1 MFDFQKEV
9 VLNSLDSVKK
19 FENGFRVDG
28 MLYKNEYVGPVYKTE
43 AVDGAKAK
51 LVIDLDN
58 VKGSDVKNVENVMQF
73 VIELGLDNDYRGD
86 FGSVLFYFRKPIV
99 VTMDV
104 NSDVDTVAK
113 AFEKAGV
120 VDYKLYNVYTEKSEN
135 KPEGVNPTGNQ
146 IVLVMADNYI
156 TVRKAEVMDLVCD
169 GACGEVGQVSKLAY
183 TFTLTDPAVYTKNN
197 VGFGTYDYMIHN
209 LRLPTYANIRFASP
223 AESEMPVKGG
233 KYTQYSFEYTVPRR
247 LGGLSVAGQK
257 TESTTIHT
265 FFVLNSGSNIADFEA
280 LLPRLIGEDGE
291 ATETANIA
299 TPVVNAEGK
308 ANHKEHVELA
318 NGVVSGDV
326 VDNE

>member
-51 LVIDLDN
+51 LVIDLDK

-120 VDYKLYNVYTEKSEN
+120 VDYKLYNVYTAKSEN

-223 AESEMPVKGG
+223 AEVEMPVKGG

-265 FFVLNSGSNIADFEA
+265 FFVLNTLDFE
-280 LLPRLIGEDGE
+280 G
-291 ATETANIA
+291 ATGISPEETA
-299 TPVVNAEGK
+299 VNAEGV
-308 ANHKEHVELA
+308 ANHDSHVELV

-326 VDNE
+326 VEDNE

>member
-51 LVIDLDN
+51 LVIDLDA
-58 VKGSDVKNVENVMQF
+58 VKGSADVKNVENVMQF

-104 NSDVDTVAK
+104 NSDAATVAK

-120 VDYKLYNVYTEKSEN
+120 VDYKLYNVSVEGN
-135 KPEGVNPTGNQ
+135 KITLE
-146 IVLVMADNYI
+146 MADNYI

-183 TFTLTDPAVYTKNN
+183 TFDLKNSSVYTKNN

-265 FFVLNSGSNIADFEA
+265 FFVLSTKAANFEKF
-280 LLPRLIGEDGE
+280 LDKVTIKSVTTKDENDKVSFDHTS
-291 ATETANIA
+291 TEMHEN
-299 TPVVNAEGK
+299 
-308 ANHKEHVELA
+308 LA
-318 NGVVSGDV
+318 NGVVSGKAQDV
-326 VDNE
+326 VVEDNE

>member
-19 FENGFRVDG
+19 FDNGFRVDG

-51 LVIDLDN
+51 LVIDLDV
-58 VKGSDVKNVENVMQF
+58 VKGSADVKNVENVMQF

-104 NSDVDTVAK
+104 NSDAATVAK

-120 VDYKLYNVYTEKSEN
+120 VDYKLYNVSVAGN
-135 KPEGVNPTGNQ
+135 KITLE
-146 IVLVMADNYI
+146 MADNYI

-183 TFTLTDPAVYTKNN
+183 TFDLKDSSVYTKNN

-265 FFVLNSGSNIADFEA
+265 FFVLNTLDFEGA
-280 LLPRLIGEDGE
+280 TGISPVSPAVNDGG
-291 ATETANIA
+291 
-299 TPVVNAEGK
+299 V
-308 ANHKEHVELA
+308 ANHDSHVDLA
-318 NGVVSGDV
+318 NDLVE
-326 VDNE
+326 DNE

>member
-51 LVIDLDN
+51 LVIDLDK
-58 VKGSDVKNVENVMQF
+58 VKGSADAKNIENVMQF

-120 VDYKLYNVYTEKSEN
+120 VDYKLYNVYTAKSEN

-183 TFTLTDPAVYTKNN
+183 TFDLKDSSVYTKNN

-265 FFVLNSGSNIADFEA
+265 FFVLSTEAANFEKF
-280 LLPRLIGEDGE
+280 LDKVTIKSVTKNENGKVSFDHTPD
-291 ATETANIA
+291 TEMHEN
-299 TPVVNAEGK
+299 
-308 ANHKEHVELA
+308 LA
-318 NGVVSGDV
+318 NGVVSGKAQDV
-326 VDNE
+326 VIEDNE

>member
-43 AVDGAKAK
+43 AVDGVKAK
-51 LVIDLDN
+51 LAIDLSKIDASKMR
-58 VKGSDVKNVENVMQF
+58 VVQF

-99 VTMDV
+99 VTMDPE
-104 NSDVDTVAK
+104 NISADKVAAAFKK
-113 AFEKAGV
+113 ASV
-120 VDYKLYNVYTEKSEN
+120 VDYKLYDVEVS
-135 KPEGVNPTGNQ
+135 GN
-146 IVLVMADNYI
+146 IVTLTMADNYI
-156 TVRKAEVMDLVCD
+156 TVRKAEVVDVECSETSCNGGSVEQPVTALDLMD
-169 GACGEVGQVSKLAY
+169 G
-183 TFTLTDPAVYTKNN
+183 YTKNN

-308 ANHKEHVELA
+308 ANHKEHVDLA
-318 NGVVSGDV
+318 SGPAVVE
-326 VDNE
+326 DNE

>member
-51 LVIDLDN
+51 LVIDLDK

-104 NSDVDTVAK
+104 NSDAATVAK

-120 VDYKLYNVYTEKSEN
+120 VDYKLYNVSVAGN
-135 KPEGVNPTGNQ
+135 KITLE
-146 IVLVMADNYI
+146 MADNYI

-183 TFTLTDPAVYTKNN
+183 TFDLKDSSVYTKNN

-265 FFVLNSGSNIADFEA
+265 FFVLSTEAAKFEEF
-280 LLPRLIGEDGE
+280 LDKVTIKSVTKNEGDEVSFDHTPN
-291 ATETANIA
+291 TEMHEN
-299 TPVVNAEGK
+299 
-308 ANHKEHVELA
+308 LA

-326 VDNE
+326 VEDNE

>member
-51 LVIDLDN
+51 LVIDLAT
-58 VKGSDVKNVENVMQF
+58 VKSAVTNVMQF

-99 VTMDV
+99 VTMDKE
-104 NSDVDTVAK
+104 SDVTTVAK

-120 VDYKLYNVYTEKSEN
+120 VDYKLYTVSVEGEKITLE
-135 KPEGVNPTGNQ
+135 
-146 IVLVMADNYI
+146 MADNYI
-156 TVRKAEVMDLVCD
+156 TVRKAEVMDLVCTP
-169 GACGEVGQVSKLAY
+169 GCNEQGEVSTLAY
-183 TFTLTDPAVYTKNN
+183 TFDLKDSAVYTKNN

-209 LRLPTYANIRFASP
+209 LRLPTYANIRFTSP
-223 AESEMPVKGG
+223 AEVEMPVKGG

-265 FFVLNSGSNIADFEA
+265 FFVLNTLDFE
-280 LLPRLIGEDGE
+280 G
-291 ATETANIA
+291 ATGITVEGTA
-299 TPVVNAEGK
+299 VNEGNV
-308 ANHKEHVELA
+308 ANHEEHVELA
-318 NGVVSGDV
+318 NGVVSDNAV
-326 VDNE
+326 EDNE

>member
-1 MFDFQKEV
+1 MFDFQKDV

-28 MLYKNEYVGPVYKTE
+28 MLYKNEYVGRVYKTE

-51 LVIDLDN
+51 LVIDLAT
-58 VKGSDVKNVENVMQF
+58 VKSAVTNIMQF

-99 VTMDV
+99 VTMDKE
-104 NSDVDTVAK
+104 SDVATVAK

-120 VDYKLYNVYTEKSEN
+120 VDYKLYTVSVEGEKITLE
-135 KPEGVNPTGNQ
+135 
-146 IVLVMADNYI
+146 MADNYI

-183 TFTLTDPAVYTKNN
+183 TFDLKDSSVYTKNN

-209 LRLPTYANIRFASP
+209 LRLLTYANIRFASP

-265 FFVLNSGSNIADFEA
+265 FFVLSTEAANFEKF
-280 LLPRLIGEDGE
+280 LDKVTIKSVTKNEGDEVSFDHTPN
-291 ATETANIA
+291 TEMHEN
-299 TPVVNAEGK
+299 
-308 ANHKEHVELA
+308 LA

-326 VDNE
+326 VEDNE

>member
-51 LVIDLDN
+51 LVIDLAT
-58 VKGSDVKNVENVMQF
+58 VKSAVTNVMQF

-99 VTMDV
+99 VTMDKE
-104 NSDVDTVAK
+104 SDAATVAK

-120 VDYKLYNVYTEKSEN
+120 VDYKLYTVSVEGEKITLE
-135 KPEGVNPTGNQ
+135 
-146 IVLVMADNYI
+146 MADNYI
-156 TVRKAEVMDLVCD
+156 IVRKAEVMDLVCD

-183 TFTLTDPAVYTKNN
+183 TFDLKDSSVYTKNN

-265 FFVLNSGSNIADFEA
+265 FFVLSTEAANFEKF
-280 LLPRLIGEDGE
+280 LDKVTIKSVTKNENDKVSFDHTPD
-291 ATETANIA
+291 TEMHEN
-299 TPVVNAEGK
+299 
-308 ANHKEHVELA
+308 LA
-318 NGVVSGDV
+318 NGVVSGKAQDV
-326 VDNE
+326 VEDNE

>member
-51 LVIDLDN
+51 LVIDLDK
-58 VKGSDVKNVENVMQF
+58 VKGSADAKNVENVMQF

-104 NSDVDTVAK
+104 KSDVDTVAK

-120 VDYKLYNVYTEKSEN
+120 VDYKLYNVSVSGN
-135 KPEGVNPTGNQ
+135 KITLEMT
-146 IVLVMADNYI
+146 DNYI

-183 TFTLTDPAVYTKNN
+183 TFDLKDSSVYTKNN

-265 FFVLNSGSNIADFEA
+265 FFVLSTAAANFEKF
-280 LLPRLIGEDGE
+280 LDKVTIKSVTKNENGKVSFDHTPD
-291 ATETANIA
+291 TEMHEN
-299 TPVVNAEGK
+299 
-308 ANHKEHVELA
+308 LA
-318 NGVVSGDV
+318 NGVVSGKVEDV
-326 VDNE
+326 VIDNE

>member
-51 LVIDLDN
+51 LVIDLDV
-58 VKGSDVKNVENVMQF
+58 VKSAVTNVMQF

-99 VTMDV
+99 VTMDKESEV
-104 NSDVDTVAK
+104 ATVAK
-113 AFEKAGV
+113 AFEKAGI
-120 VDYKLYNVYTEKSEN
+120 VDYKLYNVYTAESKD
-135 KPEGVNPTGNQ
+135 KPEGVNPTDSQ
-146 IVLVMADNYI
+146 IVLVMSDNYI
-156 TVRKAEVMDLVCD
+156 TVRKAEVMDLVCTP
-169 GACGEVGQVSKLAY
+169 GCNGQGEVSTLAY
-183 TFTLTDPAVYTKNN
+183 TFDLKDAAVYTKNN

-209 LRLPTYANIRFASP
+209 LRLPTYANIRFVSP
-223 AESEMPVKGG
+223 AEVEMPVKGG

-265 FFVLNSGSNIADFEA
+265 FFVLNTLDFE
-280 LLPRLIGEDGE
+280 G
-291 ATETANIA
+291 ATGISPEETA
-299 TPVVNAEGK
+299 VNAEGV
-308 ANHKEHVELA
+308 ANHDSHVELV

-326 VDNE
+326 VEDNE

>member
-51 LVIDLDN
+51 LVIDLDK

-120 VDYKLYNVYTEKSEN
+120 VDYKLYNVYTAKSEN

-156 TVRKAEVMDLVCD
+156 TVRKAEVMDLVCTQ
-169 GACGEVGQVSKLAY
+169 GCNEQGEISTLAY
-183 TFTLTDPAVYTKNN
+183 TFDLKDAAVYTKNN

-223 AESEMPVKGG
+223 AEVEMPVKGG

-265 FFVLNSGSNIADFEA
+265 FFVLNTLDFE
-280 LLPRLIGEDGE
+280 G
-291 ATETANIA
+291 ATGISPEETA
-299 TPVVNAEGK
+299 VNAEGV
-308 ANHKEHVELA
+308 ANHDSHVELV

-326 VDNE
+326 VEDNE

>member
-9 VLNSLDSVKK
+9 VLNSLDSVEK

-51 LVIDLDN
+51 LIIDLAT
-58 VKGSDVKNVENVMQF
+58 VKSAVTNVMQF

-104 NSDVDTVAK
+104 NSDAATVAK

-120 VDYKLYNVYTEKSEN
+120 VDYKLYTVSVEGEKITLE
-135 KPEGVNPTGNQ
+135 
-146 IVLVMADNYI
+146 MADNYI

-183 TFTLTDPAVYTKNN
+183 TFDLKDSSVYTKNN

-265 FFVLNSGSNIADFEA
+265 FFVLNTLDFE
-280 LLPRLIGEDGE
+280 G
-291 ATETANIA
+291 ATGIS
-299 TPVVNAEGK
+299 PVEPAVNAEGVT
-308 ANHKEHVELA
+308 NHNSHADLA
-318 NGVVSGDV
+318 NDLVE
-326 VDNE
+326 DNE

>member
-9 VLNSLDSVKK
+9 VLNSLDSVKT

-28 MLYKNEYVGPVYKTE
+28 MLYKNEYVGLVYKTE

-51 LVIDLDN
+51 LVIDLDA
-58 VKGSDVKNVENVMQF
+58 VKGSADAKNVENVMQF

-104 NSDVDTVAK
+104 NSDATTVAK

-120 VDYKLYNVYTEKSEN
+120 VDYKLYTVSVEGEKITLE
-135 KPEGVNPTGNQ
+135 
-146 IVLVMADNYI
+146 MADNYI

-183 TFTLTDPAVYTKNN
+183 TFDLKDSSVYTKNN

-265 FFVLNSGSNIADFEA
+265 FFVLSTEVANFEKF
-280 LLPRLIGEDGE
+280 LDKVTIKSVTKNENDKVSFDHTPD
-291 ATETANIA
+291 TEMHEN
-299 TPVVNAEGK
+299 
-308 ANHKEHVELA
+308 LA

-326 VDNE
+326 VEDNE

>member
-19 FENGFRVDG
+19 LENGFRVDG
-28 MLYKNEYVGPVYKTE
+28 MLYKNKYVGPVYKTE

-51 LVIDLDN
+51 FVINLATAKSA
-58 VKGSDVKNVENVMQF
+58 VTNVMQF

-86 FGSVLFYFRKPIV
+86 FGSVLYYFRKPIV
-99 VTMDV
+99 VTMDKE
-104 NSDVDTVAK
+104 SDVATVAK

-120 VDYKLYNVYTEKSEN
+120 VDYKLYNVYTAESED
-135 KPEGVNPTGNQ
+135 KPKGVNPGEND
-146 IVLVMADNYI
+146 IVLVMSDNYI

-169 GACGEVGQVSKLAY
+169 SNCGSDQMQVSEKAH
-183 TFTLTDPAVYTKNN
+183 TFDLKDSSVYTKNN

>member
-51 LVIDLDN
+51 LVIDLDK

-104 NSDVDTVAK
+104 KSDAATVAK
-113 AFEKAGV
+113 AFENAGV
-120 VDYKLYNVYTEKSEN
+120 VDYKLYNVSVEGN
-135 KPEGVNPTGNQ
+135 KITLE
-146 IVLVMADNYI
+146 MADNYI
-156 TVRKAEVMDLVCD
+156 IVRKAEVMDLVCD

-183 TFTLTDPAVYTKNN
+183 TFDLKDSSVYTKNN

-223 AESEMPVKGG
+223 AESEMPIKGG

-280 LLPRLIGEDGE
+280 LLPVRKIVSEDGE
-291 ATETANIA
+291 ETTIVNIA

>member
-28 MLYKNEYVGPVYKTE
+28 MLYKNKYVGPVYKTE

-51 LVIDLDN
+51 LVIDLPT
-58 VKGSDVKNVENVMQF
+58 VKSAVTNVMQF

-99 VTMDV
+99 VTMDKE
-104 NSDVDTVAK
+104 SDVATVAK

-120 VDYKLYNVYTEKSEN
+120 VDYKLYNVSVEGN
-135 KPEGVNPTGNQ
+135 KITLE
-146 IVLVMADNYI
+146 MADNYI

-169 GACGEVGQVSKLAY
+169 GDCGEVGQVSKLAY
-183 TFTLTDPAVYTKNN
+183 TFDLKDSSVYTKNN

-223 AESEMPVKGG
+223 AESEMPIKGG

-265 FFVLNSGSNIADFEA
+265 FFVLSTEAANFEKF
-280 LLPRLIGEDGE
+280 LDKVTIKSVTTKDENDKVSFDHTS
-291 ATETANIA
+291 TEMHEN
-299 TPVVNAEGK
+299 
-308 ANHKEHVELA
+308 LA
-318 NGVVSGDV
+318 NGVVSGKAQDV
-326 VDNE
+326 VVEDNE

>member
-51 LVIDLDN
+51 LVIDLDA

-104 NSDVDTVAK
+104 NSDAATVAK

-120 VDYKLYNVYTEKSEN
+120 VDYKLYNVSVAGN
-135 KPEGVNPTGNQ
+135 KITLE
-146 IVLVMADNYI
+146 MADNYI

-183 TFTLTDPAVYTKNN
+183 TFDLKDSSVYTKNN

-265 FFVLNSGSNIADFEA
+265 FFVLSTEAAKFEEFLADVTIKEVTKKV
-280 LLPRLIGEDGE
+280 DGKVSFDHTPD
-291 ATETANIA
+291 TEMHEN
-299 TPVVNAEGK
+299 
-308 ANHKEHVELA
+308 LA
-318 NGVVSGDV
+318 NGVVSGKAQDIV
-326 VDNE
+326 VEDNE

>member
-51 LVIDLDN
+51 LVINLET
-58 VKGSDVKNVENVMQF
+58 VKGVVTNVMQF
-73 VIELGLDNDYRGD
+73 VIELSLDNDYRGD
-86 FGSVLFYFRKPIV
+86 FGSVLYYFRKPIV
-99 VTMDV
+99 VTMDKE
-104 NSDVDTVAK
+104 SDVATVAK

-120 VDYKLYNVYTEKSEN
+120 VDYKLYNVSV
-135 KPEGVNPTGNQ
+135 EGNNITLEMV
-146 IVLVMADNYI
+146 DNYI

-183 TFTLTDPAVYTKNN
+183 TFDLNDSSVYTKNN

-209 LRLPTYANIRFASP
+209 LRLPTYANIRFVSP

-265 FFVLNSGSNIADFEA
+265 FFVLSTEDGKFEA
-280 LLPRLIGEDGE
+280 YLPAGKLKTVTKNEGGKISFDH
-291 ATETANIA
+291 
-299 TPVVNAEGK
+299 TPDSDMHEN
-308 ANHKEHVELA
+308 LA

-326 VDNE
+326 EDDE

>member
-9 VLNSLDSVKK
+9 ILNSLDSVKK

-28 MLYKNEYVGPVYKTE
+28 MLYKNKYVGPVYKTE

-51 LVIDLDN
+51 LVIDLPT
-58 VKGSDVKNVENVMQF
+58 VKSAVTNVMQF

-86 FGSVLFYFRKPIV
+86 FGSVLYYFRKPIV
-99 VTMDV
+99 VTMDKDSNV
-104 NSDVDTVAK
+104 ATVAK

-120 VDYKLYNVYTEKSEN
+120 VDYKLYNVYTAESEN
-135 KPEGVNPTGNQ
+135 KPEGVNPGAND

-169 GACGEVGQVSKLAY
+169 GACGEVGQVSKLAH
-183 TFTLTDPAVYTKNN
+183 TFVLTNPAVYTKNN

-265 FFVLNSGSNIADFEA
+265 FFVLSTEAANFEKF
-280 LLPRLIGEDGE
+280 LDKVTIKSVTTKDENDKVSFDHTS
-291 ATETANIA
+291 TEMHEN
-299 TPVVNAEGK
+299 
-308 ANHKEHVELA
+308 LA
-318 NGVVSGDV
+318 NGVVSGKAQDV
-326 VDNE
+326 VVEDNE

>member
-51 LVIDLDN
+51 LVIDLDA
-58 VKGSDVKNVENVMQF
+58 VKGSADAKNVENVMQF

-104 NSDVDTVAK
+104 KSDTATVAK

-120 VDYKLYNVYTEKSEN
+120 VDYKLYNVSVEGN
-135 KPEGVNPTGNQ
+135 KITLE
-146 IVLVMADNYI
+146 MADNYT

-183 TFTLTDPAVYTKNN
+183 TFDLKDSSVYTKNN

-223 AESEMPVKGG
+223 AESEMPVKWG

-265 FFVLNSGSNIADFEA
+265 FFVLSTEAANFEKFLPAGKLKSVSNDHT
-280 LLPRLIGEDGE
+280 PN
-291 ATETANIA
+291 TEMHEN
-299 TPVVNAEGK
+299 
-308 ANHKEHVELA
+308 LA
-318 NGVVSGDV
+318 NGIVSGDV
-326 VDNE
+326 VEDNE

>member
-51 LVIDLDN
+51 LVIDLAT
-58 VKGSDVKNVENVMQF
+58 VKSAVTNVMQF

-99 VTMDV
+99 VTMDKE
-104 NSDVDTVAK
+104 SDAATVAK

-120 VDYKLYNVYTEKSEN
+120 VDYKLYTVSVEGEKITLEM
-135 KPEGVNPTGNQ
+135 T
-146 IVLVMADNYI
+146 DNYI
-156 TVRKAEVMDLVCD
+156 TVRKAEVMDLVCTP
-169 GACGEVGQVSKLAY
+169 GCNEQGEVSTLAY
-183 TFTLTDPAVYTKNN
+183 TFDLKDPAVYTKNN

-209 LRLPTYANIRFASP
+209 LRLPTYANIRFTSP
-223 AESEMPVKGG
+223 AEVEMPIKGG

-265 FFVLNSGSNIADFEA
+265 FFVLNTLDFE
-280 LLPRLIGEDGE
+280 G
-291 ATETANIA
+291 ATGITVEGTAVNA
-299 TPVVNAEGK
+299 GNVVNHDA
-308 ANHKEHVELA
+308 HVELV
-318 NGVVSGDV
+318 NGVVSGDAV
-326 VDNE
+326 EDNE

>member
-9 VLNSLDSVKK
+9 VLNSLDSVKE

-51 LVIDLDN
+51 LVIDLAT
-58 VKGSDVKNVENVMQF
+58 VKSAVTNVMQF

-99 VTMDV
+99 VTMDKE
-104 NSDVDTVAK
+104 SDAATVAK

-120 VDYKLYNVYTEKSEN
+120 VDYKLYTVSVEGEKITLE
-135 KPEGVNPTGNQ
+135 
-146 IVLVMADNYI
+146 MADNYI

-183 TFTLTDPAVYTKNN
+183 TFDLKDSSVYTKNN

-265 FFVLNSGSNIADFEA
+265 FFVLSTEAANFETF
-280 LLPRLIGEDGE
+280 LPNGKIKSVTKNEDGKVSFDHTPN
-291 ATETANIA
+291 TEMHEN
-299 TPVVNAEGK
+299 
-308 ANHKEHVELA
+308 LA

-326 VDNE
+326 VEDNE

>member
-19 FENGFRVDG
+19 FDNGFRVDG

-51 LVIDLDN
+51 LVIDLDK
-58 VKGSDVKNVENVMQF
+58 VKGSADAQNVENVMQF

-99 VTMDV
+99 VTMDA
-104 NSDVDTVAK
+104 NSDAATVAK

-120 VDYKLYNVYTEKSEN
+120 VDYKLYTVSVEGEKITLEM
-135 KPEGVNPTGNQ
+135 T
-146 IVLVMADNYI
+146 DNYI

-183 TFTLTDPAVYTKNN
+183 TFDLKDPAVYTKNN

-209 LRLPTYANIRFASP
+209 LRLPTYANIRFTSP
-223 AESEMPVKGG
+223 AEVEMPVKGG

-265 FFVLNSGSNIADFEA
+265 FFVLNTLDFE
-280 LLPRLIGEDGE
+280 G
-291 ATETANIA
+291 ATGITVEGTA
-299 TPVVNAEGK
+299 VNEGNV
-308 ANHKEHVELA
+308 ANHDAHVELA
-318 NGVVSGDV
+318 NGVVSGDAV
-326 VDNE
+326 EDNE

>member
-9 VLNSLDSVKK
+9 VLNSLDGVKK

-51 LVIDLDN
+51 LVIDLAT
-58 VKGSDVKNVENVMQF
+58 VKSAVTNVMQF

-99 VTMDV
+99 VTMDKE
-104 NSDVDTVAK
+104 SDAATVAK

-120 VDYKLYNVYTEKSEN
+120 VDYKLYTVSVEGEKITLE
-135 KPEGVNPTGNQ
+135 
-146 IVLVMADNYI
+146 MADNYI
-156 TVRKAEVMDLVCD
+156 TVRKAEVMDLVCTP
-169 GACGEVGQVSKLAY
+169 GCNEQGEVSTLAY
-183 TFTLTDPAVYTKNN
+183 TFDLKDSAVYTKNN

-209 LRLPTYANIRFASP
+209 LRLPTYANIRFTSP
-223 AESEMPVKGG
+223 AEVEMPIKGG

-265 FFVLNSGSNIADFEA
+265 FFVLNTLDFE
-280 LLPRLIGEDGE
+280 G
-291 ATETANIA
+291 ATGITVKGTAVNA
-299 TPVVNAEGK
+299 GNVVNHDA
-308 ANHKEHVELA
+308 HVELA
-318 NGVVSGDV
+318 NGVVSGDAV
-326 VDNE
+326 EDNE

>member
-19 FENGFRVDG
+19 FDNGFRVDG

-51 LVIDLDN
+51 LVIDLDK
-58 VKGSDVKNVENVMQF
+58 VKGSADAQNVENVMQF

-99 VTMDV
+99 VTMDA
-104 NSDVDTVAK
+104 NSDAATVAK

-120 VDYKLYNVYTEKSEN
+120 VDYKLYTVSVEGEKITLE
-135 KPEGVNPTGNQ
+135 
-146 IVLVMADNYI
+146 MADNYI

-183 TFTLTDPAVYTKNN
+183 TFDLKDPAVYTKNN

-209 LRLPTYANIRFASP
+209 LRLPTYANIRFTSP
-223 AESEMPVKGG
+223 AEVEMPVKGG

-265 FFVLNSGSNIADFEA
+265 FFVLNTLDFE
-280 LLPRLIGEDGE
+280 G
-291 ATETANIA
+291 ATGITVEGTA
-299 TPVVNAEGK
+299 VNAGNV
-308 ANHKEHVELA
+308 ANHDAHVELA
-318 NGVVSGDV
+318 SGPAVVE
-326 VDNE
+326 DNE

>member
-9 VLNSLDSVKK
+9 VLNSLDGVKK

-28 MLYKNEYVGPVYKTE
+28 MLYKNDYVGPVYKTE

-51 LVIDLDN
+51 LVIDLAT
-58 VKGSDVKNVENVMQF
+58 VKSAVTNVMQF

-99 VTMDV
+99 VTMDKE
-104 NSDVDTVAK
+104 SDAATVAK

-120 VDYKLYNVYTEKSEN
+120 VDYKLYNVSVEGN
-135 KPEGVNPTGNQ
+135 KITLE
-146 IVLVMADNYI
+146 MADNYI

-183 TFTLTDPAVYTKNN
+183 TFDLKDSSVYTKNN

-265 FFVLNSGSNIADFEA
+265 FFVLNTLDFE
-280 LLPRLIGEDGE
+280 G
-291 ATETANIA
+291 ATGIS
-299 TPVVNAEGK
+299 PVEPAVNAEGV
-308 ANHKEHVELA
+308 ANHDSHVDLA
-318 NGVVSGDV
+318 KDLVE
-326 VDNE
+326 DNE

>member
-51 LVIDLDN
+51 LVIDLDV
-58 VKGSDVKNVENVMQF
+58 VKSAVTNVMQF

-99 VTMDV
+99 VTMDKESEV
-104 NSDVDTVAK
+104 ATVAK
-113 AFEKAGV
+113 AFEKAGI
-120 VDYKLYNVYTEKSEN
+120 VDYKLYNVYTAESKD
-135 KPEGVNPTGNQ
+135 KPEGVNPTDSQ
-146 IVLVMADNYI
+146 IVLVMSDNYI
-156 TVRKAEVMDLVCD
+156 TVRKAEVMDLVCTP
-169 GACGEVGQVSKLAY
+169 GCNGQGEVSTLAY
-183 TFTLTDPAVYTKNN
+183 TFDLKDAAVYTKNN

-209 LRLPTYANIRFASP
+209 LRLPTYANIRFVSP
-223 AESEMPVKGG
+223 AEVEMPVKGG

-265 FFVLNSGSNIADFEA
+265 FFVLNTLDFE
-280 LLPRLIGEDGE
+280 G
-291 ATETANIA
+291 ATGISPEETA
-299 TPVVNAEGK
+299 VNAEGV
-308 ANHKEHVELA
+308 ANHDSHIELV

-326 VDNE
+326 VEDNE

>member
-51 LVIDLDN
+51 LVINLETVN
-58 VKGSDVKNVENVMQF
+58 GVVTNVMQF

-86 FGSVLFYFRKPIV
+86 FGSVLYYFRKPIV
-99 VTMDV
+99 VTMV
-104 NSDVDTVAK
+104 KESDVATVAK

-120 VDYKLYNVYTEKSEN
+120 VDYKLYNVSVEGN
-135 KPEGVNPTGNQ
+135 KITLE
-146 IVLVMADNYI
+146 MADNYI

-183 TFTLTDPAVYTKNN
+183 TFDLNDSSVYTKNN

-247 LGGLSVAGQK
+247 LGGLSVAGQN

-265 FFVLNSGSNIADFEA
+265 FFVLNTLDFEGTTG
-280 LLPRLIGEDGE
+280 IS
-291 ATETANIA
+291 
-299 TPVVNAEGK
+299 PVSPAVNAGGV
-308 ANHKEHVELA
+308 ANHASHVDLA
-318 NGVVSGDV
+318 NDL
-326 VDNE
+326 VDDDE